1 PRAIAAGGPE
11 FAHSRAMPMEM
22 ATRVDGLG
30 PSALTLTGVESLS
43 PVTHRTVGDRIV
55 AGTFAFGAAL
65 SAGDVTVRGVGL
77 ELMPNI
83 GLKLRDSGATVEEL
97 GEISLSDGTL
107 GQGFRVIGA

>member
-1 PRAIAAGGPE
+1 
-11 FAHSRAMPMEM
+11 
-22 ATRVDGLG
+22 
-30 PSALTLTGVESLS
+30 
-43 PVTHRTVGDRIV
+43 V

-107 GQGFRVIGA
+107 GQGFRVIGAERPQAIRVATMPFPGFPTDLPRLVIALASVSGGCGTRREALCRG